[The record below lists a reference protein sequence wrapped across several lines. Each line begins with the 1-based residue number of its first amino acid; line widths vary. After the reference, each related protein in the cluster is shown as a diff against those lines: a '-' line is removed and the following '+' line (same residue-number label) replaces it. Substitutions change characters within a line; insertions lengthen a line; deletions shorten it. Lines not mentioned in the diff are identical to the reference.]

1 MEYIFALFP
10 LLFFSSP
17 PFFPP
22 PLSSRRSFS
31 RFAAS
36 FGRTQRSLG
45 SKWKRASKE
54 LCTRFRHV
62 RYSCVL
68 LYHVTF
74 FLRGFHGSRERNT
87 GGLVPLTPTSTEWR
101 LSPKFLFLPLPFT
114 FFHFSF
120 ISFSSFF
127 PLFLFFFFRR
137 SVPFSRSLC
146 ARAFFPFFFSL
157 IPFCFL
163 PPPCLSLYV
172 CIFVTR
178 RWIESSQSRVKS
190 RN

>member
-127 PLFLFFFFRR
+127 PLFFFFFS
-137 SVPFSRSLC
+137 SVGSLFTFIVR
-146 ARAFFPFFFSL
+146 ARVFSL
-157 IPFCFL
+157 LWFL
-163 PPPCLSLYV
+163 FVSCLLLVCRSMYV
-172 CIFVTR
+172 F
-178 RWIESSQSRVKS
+178 S
-190 RN
+190 

>member
-127 PLFLFFFFRR
+127 PLFLFFFFS
-137 SVPFSRSLC
+137 SVGSLFTFIV
-146 ARAFFPFFFSL
+146 RTRVFSL
-157 IPFCFL
+157 LFL
-163 PPPCLSLYV
+163 FDSFLFLASSLFV
-172 CIFVTR
+172 ALCIFVTR

-190 RN
+190 

>member
-17 PFFPP
+17 VSPP
-22 PLSSRRSFS
+22 LLSSRPSFS

-68 LYHVTF
+68 LYRVTF

-87 GGLVPLTPTSTEWR
+87 GGGGEGLVPLTPRHRPSDVCR
-101 LSPKFLFLPLPFT
+101 LNSF
-114 FFHFSF
+114 FFHFLLLSSIF
-120 ISFSSFF
+120 PLHSFF
-127 PLFLFFFFRR
+127 PFSFFY
-137 SVPFSRSLC
+137 
-146 ARAFFPFFFSL
+146 FPFFPSVGSLFAIVRCTTRVCFRFSFVF
-157 IPFCFL
+157 FCFL
-163 PPPCLSLYV
+163 PL
-172 CIFVTR
+172 FVVAALFATI
-178 RWIESSQSRVKS
+178 IETSPRVKS
-190 RN
+190 

>member
-17 PFFPP
+17 FFP
-22 PLSSRRSFS
+22 SRRSFS

-68 LYHVTF
+68 LYRVTF

-87 GGLVPLTPTSTEWR
+87 GGLSHRHRPSDVCHLNS
-101 LSPKFLFLPLPFT
+101 F
-114 FFHFSF
+114 FFHFLLL
-120 ISFSSFF
+120 SSIF
-127 PLFLFFFFRR
+127 PLYL
-137 SVPFSRSLC
+137 
-146 ARAFFPFFFSL
+146 FPFFFVSL
-157 IPFCFL
+157 LFFSSVGSLFTIVCTRVYFWFLFCFL
-163 PPPCLSLYV
+163 LP
-172 CIFVTR
+172 FVATR
-178 RWIESSQSRVKS
+178 IESSPRMKS
-190 RN
+190 